1 MSNKNFSRKNDGFKE
16 TVVFYRMMAN
26 FEEKSYI
33 FLFVSLIYV
42 IMNIIKGYGKLG
54 SKSPQC

>member
-1 MSNKNFSRKNDGFKE
+1 MSNKDFSRKTMVSKE

-26 FEEKSYI
+26 FEEKTYI

-54 SKSPQC
+54 SKSP

>member
-1 MSNKNFSRKNDGFKE
+1 MVSKE

-26 FEEKSYI
+26 FEEKTYI

-54 SKSPQC
+54 SKSP

>member
-1 MSNKNFSRKNDGFKE
+1 MSNKDFSIKTMVSKE
-16 TVVFYRMMAN
+16 AVVFYRMMAN